1 MKKILNGVLAV
12 GLVTGILSSFGPSKI
27 TEASSPRKSQIS
39 SIKNLSLNQQAK
51 ELTQTEKRSRIMNSL
66 KLALPLP
73 STSEINKLSKE
84 KQKSLMKEINQSK
97 KPYYSPD
104 RIIIKLKNNTT
115 MSIIQ
120 KSTLLPVKNVSSLSK
135 DTYIVNL
142 TQKQDMKALIAKLNS
157 QPNVE
162 YAEPDYIRTTL
173 TNDTNFTKLWGLKNT
188 GQTVFGS
195 VGVPG
200 MDIGAEGAW
209 AKTRGSSSLVV
220 AVVDTGLDTTQ
231 ADLASNIW
239 SNSGEVA
246 NDGIDND
253 KNGYIDD
260 KDGWDFY
267 NNDKTVYDGYLKDDF
282 HATHVAGTIAAKS
295 DNNLGVV
302 GVAPNVKI
310 MPLKFLG
317 VSGGYDSD
325 AILAF
330 NYAKVKGVKIFNNS
344 WGGYGYSQ
352 SLYDAIKTNGGLFV
366 CAAGNDS
373 ENNDS
378 SDYKSYPASFD
389 LSNIISVASINNM
402 GELSWF
408 SNYGKTSVDL
418 AAPGEDILST
428 FPKDWNA
435 EGFMD
440 YDYLSGTSMATPHVT
455 GVAALVASQ
464 NPSLNATSIK
474 SVLMSTVKKL
484 SSLTNITA
492 TGGLLSA
499 KNALVGDD
507 DIPGVALSSNVSG
520 TLNNSSDKDDVFRV
534 ALRKGEK
541 ITLNLTGASG
551 TDFDLYLYGTKATTV
566 KMNQDMVAHS
576 EKAGSST
583 ESIVYTAPSSGTYYV
598 DAYSY
603 SGSGSYTLTSKQGV
617 TAGTYENTSSNIE
630 YVGNWSTSSNSSA
643 SGGSFIIGNNSGTLA
658 NLVFNGTSIKLVA
671 TKNSAQGIVSI
682 KIDGGSA
689 SEVNLYSASSVY
701 KSVVYTKTGLSSGR
715 HTITVSYT
723 GKAAPGSRK
732 SATQVNIDSFI
743 VN

>member
-1 MKKILNGVLAV
+1 MKKILNGVLAA
-12 GLVTGILSSFGPSKI
+12 GLVTGLLSSIGPSKI

-39 SIKNLSLNQQAK
+39 SIENLSLNQQAK
-51 ELTQTEKRSRIMNSL
+51 ELTKTEKRSRIMNSL
-66 KLALPLP
+66 KQALPLP

-84 KQKSLMKEINQSK
+84 KQKSLMKEIQQSK
-97 KPYYSPD
+97 IPYYSPD
-104 RIIIKLKNNTT
+104 RLIIKLKNGTT

-120 KSTLLPVKNVSSLSK
+120 KSNLLSVKNVSSLSK

-142 TQKQDMKALIAKLNS
+142 TQKQDMKALITKLNS
-157 QPNVE
+157 QTNVE
-162 YAEPDYIRTTL
+162 YAEPDYAATTL

-188 GQTVFGS
+188 GQSVFGS

-209 AKTRGSSSLVV
+209 AKTKGSSSLVV
-220 AVVDTGLDTTQ
+220 GVVDTGLDTTQ

-260 KDGWDFY
+260 KNGWDFY
-267 NNDKTVYDGYLKDDF
+267 NNDKTVYDGYLKDDV

-317 VSGGYDSD
+317 LNGGLYSD

-330 NYAKVKGVKIFNNS
+330 NYAKAKGVKIYNNS

-352 SLYDAIKTNGGLFV
+352 ALYDAMKSNGGLFV

-373 ENNDS
+373 EDNDS
-378 SDYKSYPASFD
+378 EDLGFYPASFD

-435 EGFMD
+435 EG
-440 YDYLSGTSMATPHVT
+440 YTEYEYLSGTSMATPHVT
-455 GVAALVASQ
+455 GAAALVASQ
-464 NPSLNATSIK
+464 NPSFSATSIK
-474 SVLMSTVKKL
+474 SKLLSTVKKL
-484 SSLTNITA
+484 SSLTNITV
-492 TGGLLSA
+492 TGGLLNA
-499 KNALVGDD
+499 KNAVIGDD
-507 DIPGVALSSNVSG
+507 DIPGVPLSSTISG

-534 ALRKGEK
+534 TLRKGEK
-541 ITLNLTGASG
+541 ITLNLTGATG
-551 TDFDLYLYGTKATTV
+551 TDFDLYLYGTKAKTV
-566 KMNQDMVAHS
+566 KINEDMVAHS

-598 DAYSY
+598 DVYSY

-630 YVGNWSTSSNSSA
+630 YVGSWSTSKNSSA
-643 SGGSFIIGNNSGTLA
+643 SGGSFNIGNNSGTMA
-658 NLVFNGTSIKLVA
+658 NLVFNGTSIKLVT
-671 TKNSAQGIVSI
+671 TKNSSQGIVSI
-682 KIDGGSA
+682 KIDGGTA

-701 KSVVYTKTGLSSGR
+701 KSVVYTKTGLTSGR

-732 SATQVNIDSFI
+732 SSTQVNIDSFI